1 MDKEQ
6 YNEFLKSI
14 GYASNV
20 TLDEVVSDYDERH
33 IKEIKSLNLDK
44 EITDKLINIVKAR
57 AFLERSIIKTLR

>member
-20 TLDEVVSDYDERH
+20 TLDEVVSDYDERQ

-44 EITDKLINIVKAR
+44 EITDILINIVKAR

>member
-1 MDKEQ
+1 MDKEK

-20 TLDEVVSDYDERH
+20 ILDEIVSDYDERQ

-44 EITDKLINIVKAR
+44 EITDILINIVKAR

>member
-1 MDKEQ
+1 MDKEK

-20 TLDEVVSDYDERH
+20 TLDEIVSDYDERQ

-44 EITDKLINIVKAR
+44 EITDILINIVKAR

>member
-20 TLDEVVSDYDERH
+20 TLDEVVSDYDERQ